1 MPTYL
6 KLLYDNY
13 LGSGKVTTDTRS
25 IEAGSLFFALK
36 GPRFNGNRFARQALD
51 RGCRLAVVD
60 DEALK
65 GEEGCIWVPDAL
77 EALQVLARHHRSM
90 LQIPVIGITGTNG
103 KTTTKE
109 LITAVLSKKYKVWS
123 TKGNLNNHIGVPLT
137 LLSIP
142 PGTEIAV
149 VEMGANH
156 PGEIRAL
163 CRIALPNHGLITNV
177 GRAHIEGFG
186 SFEGVKKTK
195 GELYRFL
202 KDTGGEIF
210 VNTGDEVLLEM
221 LGNYP
226 YIGYGRGKE
235 GVVSASGA
243 GAHPLLSFELTTSRT
258 KSLKVDTRMTGLYNL
273 ENFLAAA
280 SIGHYFGVDEELVKQ
295 AFETYEPDNNRSQFT
310 QTTRNKVLVDAYNA
324 NPSSMK
330 VALDN
335 FAAMEHPNKLLILG
349 GMKELGASGP
359 LEHQVLIES
368 LTGMR
373 FEACYLVGEEFE
385 EFVPDDERFNWF
397 ATSSALKD
405 ELAGKTISGA
415 LVLVKGSRAN
425 RLEEVVEL
433 L

>member
-13 LGSGKVTTDTRS
+13 LGAGKVTTDTRHL
-25 IEAGSLFFALK
+25 EAGSLFFALK
-36 GPRFNGNRFARQALD
+36 GPRFDGNRFARHALEQ
-51 RGCRLAVVD
+51 GCSLAVVD
-60 DEALK
+60 DEVLK
-65 GEEGCIWVPDAL
+65 GVEGCVWVPDVL
-77 EALQVLARHHRSM
+77 EALQALARYHRSM

-109 LITAVLSKKYKVWS
+109 LITAVLSKKYRVWS

-142 PGTEIAV
+142 PGTEVAV

-156 PGEIRAL
+156 PHEIRAL

-177 GRAHIEGFG
+177 GMAHIEGFG

-210 VNTGDEVLLEM
+210 VNTGNDILLEM
-221 LGNYP
+221 LGSYP

-235 GVVSASGA
+235 AVVTSSGA
-243 GAHPLLSFELTTSRT
+243 EAHPLLSFKLTTSRV
-258 KSLKVDTRMTGLYNL
+258 KDLSIVTRMTGLYNL
-273 ENFLAAA
+273 ENLLAAA
-280 SIGHYFGVDEELVKQ
+280 SIGHYFGVDEPLVKE
-295 AFETYEPDNNRSQFT
+295 AFEAYVPENNRSQFV
-310 QTTRNKVLVDAYNA
+310 QTARNQVLVDAYNA

-335 FAAMEHPNKLLILG
+335 FAAIDHPHKLLILG
-349 GMKELGASGP
+349 GMKELGESNAR
-359 LEHQVLIES
+359 EHKALIDS
-368 LTGMR
+368 VVQMH
-373 FEACYLVGEEFE
+373 FETCYLVGEEFE
-385 EFVPDDERFNWF
+385 KFVPNEERFSWL
-397 ATSSALKD
+397 ATTDALKD
-405 ELAGKTISGA
+405 ELVKRVISGA
-415 LVLVKGSRAN
+415 LILVKGSRAN
-425 RLEEVVEL
+425 QLEEVVEL